1 MKRIYQCTICLGV
14 FFMIIFQ
21 SFSIFAEEPRAF
33 PQINNQEG
41 GEAYFN
47 SARNQT
53 AIQSGKSLSNL
64 AMTHTSIGEDPV
76 SYGFAAK
83 SDEAK
88 FFIIGTLYSEALAH
102 LRSGNSS
109 MAANRLEAIEKQF
122 IALQVSPSLYNYVSK
137 TRNLIESSSYST
149 EALIDMLSFF
159 QPFFEDY
166 AKRQNQD
173 KLILFRAGSW
183 LVDMSLTAA
192 ANDKQLIKQGKRQ
205 MVYFINEM
213 RRMDAPKGVLES
225 LERIDKI
232 AGKDEIEEKDVER
245 VLKQVKKIQMILG

>member
-1 MKRIYQCTICLGV
+1 MKRIYEGKICLVV
-14 FFMIIFQ
+14 FFITILQ
-21 SFSIFAEEPRAF
+21 SFSIFAAEPRNVPEVNIQAD
-33 PQINNQEG
+33 

-47 SARNQT
+47 SAHNQT
-53 AIQSGKSLSNL
+53 TIQSDKSLSNL
-64 AMTHTSIGEDPV
+64 ATTHTSIGEDPV

-88 FFIIGTLYSEALAH
+88 FFIIGTMYSEALAH

-122 IALQVSPSLYNYVSK
+122 IALQVPHSLYNYVSK
-137 TRNLIESSSYST
+137 TRNLIESKKYSI
-149 EALIDMLSFF
+149 EALLDMLSLF

-166 AKRQNQD
+166 AKSQNQD

-205 MVYFINEM
+205 LVYFIKEM
-213 RRMDAPKGVLES
+213 RRMDAPKGVLKS
-225 LERIDKI
+225 LENIDKI
-232 AGKDEIEEKDVER
+232 ASKDEIEEKDVER
-245 VLKQVKKIQMILG
+245 VLKQVKKIQTILG